1 MFAEMMNETNQ
12 ETLKIIFRANIQHTN
27 NQPNSPKPMP
37 KNLKMQH
44 EANPALGFIQPPKGM
59 NQGSQKQTVAQQSQ
73 DRQPITIDKKIGRND
88 PCICGSGK
96 KYKKCCG

>member
-1 MFAEMMNETNQ
+1 
-12 ETLKIIFRANIQHTN
+12 
-27 NQPNSPKPMP
+27 MP

-59 NQGSQKQTVAQQSQ
+59 NQGSQKQAVAQQSQ